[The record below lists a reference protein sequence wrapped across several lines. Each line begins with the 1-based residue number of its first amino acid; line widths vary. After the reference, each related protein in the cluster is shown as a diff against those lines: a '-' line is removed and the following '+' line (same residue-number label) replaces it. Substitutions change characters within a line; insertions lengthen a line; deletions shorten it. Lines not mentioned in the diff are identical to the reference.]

1 MKYIILFS
9 LMCSSMVSLAQEGVA
24 INNDGSTPNASA
36 MLDVKSTSRGILVP
50 RMTSAQRAAIVSPAR
65 GLMVYDNTSNTFWF
79 YNGTAWQEMTGGGG
93 SSNWNLSSTHIYS
106 NNSGNVGIG
115 KSNPLHKLDVAGN
128 IRIDTESPALLFRA
142 NNLFQISE
150 ITFENSNSSNLS
162 KIMAAAGSLQFQT
175 GSPAKYITMHTSG
188 ALAIGDNNA
197 TGMLV
202 VDAMNYSYDAVSI
215 NDQNP
220 TIQLKSS
227 GVNKGFLQ
235 LSGDNIRIG
244 TNSSNDAG
252 YFVIRN
258 NGADRV
264 FVSPTG
270 NLHIPSGSDA
280 SLTSNGFLTLG
291 NVNSSNIIFDNNEIV
306 ARNNGAYSTLIL
318 QNDGGNV
325 RIGNATV
332 PTGYKFAVAGK
343 VICEE
348 VKVKLASSGW
358 PDYVFDQKYRLMPL
372 NELKKFI
379 DTNKHLPGIP
389 AAAVV
394 EKEGFEMGEMQ
405 RKLLEKVEELTLH
418 ILELDQKIRELE
430 NKLSAKN

>member
-1 MKYIILFS
+1 MKFIILLS
-9 LMCSSMVSLAQEGVA
+9 LMIASSVTLAQQGVA

-50 RMTSAQRAAIVSPAR
+50 RMTSAQRAAIASPAR

-79 YNGTAWQEMTGGGG
+79 YNGTAWQEMIGGG

-106 NNSGNVGIG
+106 NNTGNVGIG

-150 ITFENSNSSNLS
+150 ISFENSNNSNLT

-175 GSPAKYITMHTSG
+175 GSPAKYITMHNTG

-202 VDAMNYSYDAVSI
+202 VDAMNYSYDAVTI
-215 NDQNP
+215 NDQAP
-220 TIQLKSS
+220 TIQLKAS
-227 GVNKGFLQ
+227 GVDKGFLQ
-235 LSGDNIRIG
+235 LSGNNIRIG
-244 TNSSNDAG
+244 TNSSNDDG

-280 SLTSNGFLTLG
+280 SLTSNGYLTLG
-291 NVNSSNIIFDNNEIV
+291 NVNGSNIIFDNNEIV

-332 PTGYKFAVAGK
+332 PVGYKFAVAGK

-358 PDYVFDQKYRLMPL
+358 PDYVFDQKYSLMPL
-372 NELKKFI
+372 KELKKFI
-379 DTNKHLPGIP
+379 ETNKHLPGIP

-418 ILELDQKIRELE
+418 ILELDQKIRDLE
-430 NKLSAKN
+430 NKLSDKN